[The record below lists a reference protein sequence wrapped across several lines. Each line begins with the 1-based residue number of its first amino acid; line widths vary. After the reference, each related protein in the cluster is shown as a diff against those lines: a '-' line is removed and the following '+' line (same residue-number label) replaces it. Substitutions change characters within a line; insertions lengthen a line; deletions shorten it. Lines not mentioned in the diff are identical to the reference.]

1 MRRRSSRL
9 TVLLIALLTVGGS
22 IVTTPAARD
31 PALAADPLTEAKA
44 QKAAIESQLAAQ
56 RTKLAEL
63 KATSAQLSK
72 QLDIAKAEL
81 AQVTAE
87 YQRVLGLLEQVR
99 VQVAKIKAHLA
110 ELRAQIA
117 KINDELEAVAAD
129 ITEQTQQLGA
139 REALL
144 QDHMRSAYERTQVS
158 LLEVLL
164 SAKSLDEITN
174 QFAYLLTVSE
184 QDKALAREIK
194 LIREQLVI
202 KKEALA
208 DGRRLLRE
216 SRDAA
221 IEEEDLLAARQAELE
236 DLERQTA
243 LLKAAAERK
252 KAAQEAALNAALEA
266 QGNVGSQIAANEK
279 AFTAANQLVNELVA
293 AQAALEEARRRAALE
308 ASKRAGQI
316 SARGFMWPEAS
327 FTVTQEWGPTS
338 FAMEPPYTYGGTWY
352 PHFHGG
358 IDIAGGCG
366 TRIRAGGTGVVV
378 AAGRP
383 LWPFDPGYGVVI
395 DHGGGVQTWY
405 WHVQPGIP
413 VHAGQPVTVGQLIAY
428 EGATGFA
435 TGCHLHFAVND
446 QGVWQNPR
454 YYLP

>member
-22 IVTTPAARD
+22 IVTTPPRD

-63 KATSAQLSK
+63 KATSAQLST
-72 QLDIAKAEL
+72 QLDIAKAAL

-99 VQVAKIKAHLA
+99 FQVTQIKARLA

-117 KINDELEAVAAD
+117 KINDELAAVAAD
-129 ITEQTQQLGA
+129 IAEQSRQLAA

-184 QDKALAREIK
+184 QDKALASEIK

-208 DGRRLLRE
+208 DGRRELRE

-221 IEEEDLLAARQAELE
+221 ITEEELLAVRQAELE

-243 LLKAAAERK
+243 ALKAAAEQK
-252 KAAQEAALNAALEA
+252 KAEQEAALNAALDA
-266 QGNVGSQIAANEK
+266 QGGVQEQIAANEQ
-279 AFTAANQLVNELVA
+279 AFTAANQLVNQLVA
-293 AQAALEEARRRAALE
+293 AQAALEEARRRAAAE
-308 ASKRAGQI
+308 AASRAGQI
-316 SARGFMWPEAS
+316 SARGFMWPEVS
-327 FTVTQEWGPTS
+327 FNVTQEWGPTS
-338 FAMEPPYTYGGTWY
+338 FALEPPYTYNGTYY

-366 TRIRAGGTGVVV
+366 THIRAAGTGVVV

-405 WHVQPGIP
+405 WHIQTNIP
-413 VHAGQPVTVGQLIAY
+413 VRSGQPVTVGQLIAY
-428 EGATGFA
+428 EGSTGFS

>member
-22 IVTTPAARD
+22 IVTTTPRD

-44 QKAAIESQLAAQ
+44 QKASIESQLAAQ

-72 QLDIAKAEL
+72 QLDIAKAAL

-99 VQVAKIKAHLA
+99 FQVTQIQARLA
-110 ELRAQIA
+110 ELRGQIA

-129 ITEQTQQLGA
+129 IAQQTQHLAA

-158 LLEVLL
+158 MLEVLL

-174 QFAYLLTVSE
+174 QFAYLLTLSE
-184 QDKALAREIK
+184 QDKALASEIA

-208 DGRRLLRE
+208 DGRRELRD

-221 IEEEDLLAARQAELE
+221 IVEEELLAARQAELE

-243 LLKAAAERK
+243 ALKAAAERK
-252 KAAQEAALNAALEA
+252 KAEQEAALNDALES
-266 QGNVGSQIAANEK
+266 QGGVQEQIAANEQ
-279 AFTAANQLVNELVA
+279 AFTAANQLVNQLVA
-293 AQAALEEARRRAALE
+293 AQAALEEARRRAAAE
-308 ASKRAGQI
+308 AASRAGQI

-327 FTVTQEWGPTS
+327 FNVTQEWGPTS
-338 FAMEPPYTYGGTWY
+338 FAMEPPYTYNGTWY

-366 TRIRAGGTGVVV
+366 SRIRAAGTGVVV

-405 WHVQPGIP
+405 WHVQTNIP
-413 VHAGQPVTVGQLIAY
+413 VRAGQPVTVGQLIAY
-428 EGATGFA
+428 EGSTGFS

>member
-22 IVTTPAARD
+22 IVSTPPRD
-31 PALAADPLTEAKA
+31 PALAADPLSQAKA
-44 QKAAIESQLAAQ
+44 QKAAIETQLAAQ
-56 RTKLAEL
+56 RTRLAEL
-63 KATSAQLSK
+63 KATSAQLSR
-72 QLDIAKAEL
+72 QLDTAKAEL

-99 VQVAKIKAHLA
+99 VQVAEITARLA
-110 ELRAQIA
+110 ELRGQIA
-117 KINDELEAVAAD
+117 AINDQLEAVAAD
-129 ITEQTQQLGA
+129 ITEQTHQLEA

-144 QDHMRSAYERTQVS
+144 QDHMRTAYERTQVS

-164 SAKSLDEITN
+164 SAKSLDEVTT
-174 QFAYLLTVSE
+174 QFAYLLTVSD
-184 QDKALAREIK
+184 QDKALADEIR

-202 KKEALA
+202 QKETLA
-208 DGRRLLRE
+208 EGRRALRA

-221 IEEEDLLAARQAELE
+221 LEEEELLAARQAELE

-243 LLKAAAERK
+243 ELKAAAERK
-252 KAAQEAALNAALEA
+252 RAEQEAALNAALEA
-266 QGNVGSQIAANEK
+266 QGNVAAQIAANEK
-279 AFTAANQLVNELVA
+279 AFAAANQLVNQLVA
-293 AQAALEEARRRAALE
+293 EQAALEEARRRAAQE
-308 ASKRAGQI
+308 AANNATQV

-338 FAMEPPYTYGGTWY
+338 FAMEPAYTYQGTWY
-352 PHFHGG
+352 AHFHGG

-366 TRIRAGGTGVVV
+366 TRIRAAATGVVV
-378 AAGRP
+378 AAGQA

-395 DHGGGVQTWY
+395 DHGGGIQTWY
-405 WHVQPGIP
+405 WHVQTNIP
-413 VHAGQPVTVGQLIAY
+413 VRAGQPVTVGQLVAY
-428 EGATGFA
+428 EGSTGFS

-446 QGVWQNPR
+446 HGVWENPR